1 MIFESRIWHAT
12 GANTVPSSD
21 RPVLLLFFV
30 RNFVRQQE
38 DFRTSVRDEVIA
50 KCSNRVLGYLGW
62 KTTGS
67 VGSVQGT
74 HPTGTVMKRPKGDE
88 FVGVLGGES
97 VPLHS

>member
-1 MIFESRIWHAT
+1 MVIESRIWHAT
-12 GANTVPSSD
+12 GANKIPGNE

-38 DFRTSVRDEVIA
+38 DFRTSVKDDVIA
-50 KCSNRVLGYLGW
+50 KCSDKVLGFLGW

-74 HPTGTVMKRPKGDE
+74 APTGTVVKRPQGDE
-88 FVGVLGGES
+88 YVGVLGGES
-97 VPLHS
+97 AGLHT